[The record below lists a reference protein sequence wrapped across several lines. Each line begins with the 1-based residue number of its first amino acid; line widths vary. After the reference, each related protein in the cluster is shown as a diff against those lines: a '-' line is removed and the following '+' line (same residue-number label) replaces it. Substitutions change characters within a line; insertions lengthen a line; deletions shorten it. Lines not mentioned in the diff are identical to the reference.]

1 MGVRDIVPGEADLS
15 PVIEIDP
22 LDLRISVSSI
32 VHWADSHEVRRRVM
46 AVVEFPIDDM
56 AMFLVVNQLS
66 YRGAM
71 KPSALASAL
80 GTGRANVT
88 KITNR
93 LVSAGL
99 VARVPAADDDRSV
112 LVALTP
118 AGREIGERIMGH
130 AGATFRSTLSEWD
143 TADVDTLRKLLARL
157 ASETVPELRR

>member
-1 MGVRDIVPGEADLS
+1 
-15 PVIEIDP
+15 VIEIDP

-46 AVVEFPIDDM
+46 ASVGFPIDDM

-99 VARVPAADDDRSV
+99 VARVPAVDDDRSV

-118 AGREIGERIMGH
+118 AGREIGERIMAH
-130 AGATFRSTLSEWD
+130 AAGTFENALTGWD
-143 TADVDTLRKLLARL
+143 AADVAILQRMLARL
-157 ASETVPELRR
+157 ASETVPELRG